1 MLKNLNNGLHLEIPK
16 NKKTYM
22 YKCDI
27 CDEEIFEGDNCYKID
42 GIIYCPK
49 CMGTHL
55 QIIAETIDIDAF
67 LADLE
72 NKEVGD

>member
-1 MLKNLNNGLHLEIPK
+1 MNHPLNDKPYLSPPENKQIPL
-16 NKKTYM
+16 

-27 CDEEIFEGDNCYKID
+27 YDEEIFEGDNCYKID
-42 GIIYCPK
+42 DIVYCPE

-55 QIIAETIDIDAF
+55 QIIAETIDIEAF

-72 NKEVGD
+72 NEEVGD

>member
-1 MLKNLNNGLHLEIPK
+1 MNHPLNDKLYFSPPE
-16 NKKTYM
+16 NKRAPL

-42 GIIYCPK
+42 NIVYCPE
-49 CMGTHL
+49 CMDTHL

-72 NKEVGD
+72 NEEVGD

>member
-1 MLKNLNNGLHLEIPK
+1 MNHPLNDKPYLSPPE
-16 NKKTYM
+16 NKRTPL

-42 GIIYCPK
+42 DIVYCPE
-49 CMGTHL
+49 CMDTHL
-55 QIIAETIDIDAF
+55 QIIAETIYIEAF